1 MNALNDL
8 EAAVL
13 DKLLAGDNP
22 ALALLREQRRRL
34 CVKKREYSGVGFF
47 TEFELP
53 PVAPRLPIST
63 PIRFGDVL
71 ADIDGMEH
79 GAGFVLFIDNG
90 LLTMLEG
97 YSNANEN
104 WPEKISSFRLSYWG
118 LQRDLSA
125 FSDGTKDRRG

>member
-1 MNALNDL
+1 MNKLNDL

-22 ALALLREQRRRL
+22 ALALLREQRRRI

-47 TEFELP
+47 TEFELRQG
-53 PVAPRLPIST
+53 APRLPIST

-71 ADIDGMEH
+71 AELDGMEH
-79 GAGFVLFIDNG
+79 GAGFILFIDNG
-90 LLTMLEG
+90 FLTMLEG

-104 WPEKISSFRLSYWG
+104 WPEELSSFRLSYWG

-125 FSDGTKDRRG
+125 FSHRIKDRGG